1 MIPYSMIDQH
11 HSETYELTNVEGFMF
26 PTLVGGCRHSDNSG
40 YKSRQRQTCL
50 VVEDEGVT
58 EIKHFYFK

>member
-1 MIPYSMIDQH
+1 MFISINNLAIY
-11 HSETYELTNVEGFMF
+11 FMF

-40 YKSRQRQTCL
+40 YKSRQRQICL

-58 EIKHFYFK
+58 EVKYFYFKD